1 MKVSEFQN
9 LEYRVEDRVAYLRL
23 TRPEALNSF
32 SSRLY
37 GEVKW
42 AFRHVSYDDNVDMA
56 VITGTGRSF
65 ATGGDLKETLAR
77 LNDKDDPLS
86 MYEFFDRTPW
96 SSLRDCK
103 KTTIAAING
112 TSLEVQNPTTGQVT
126 VNYTSTTTFRQTVT
140 ASGSAVTV
148 GSCISAFGKP
158 TSGSS
163 SSKSAFGSP
172 VTATTVSVS
181 QPASGTC
188 TGGFGGRPGGA
199 TPGGGGSSTP
209 GTGTRPAGASR
220 FGNGQFGAASG
231 EVTAVNGSVVTINET
246 NPTTK
251 AASSVA
257 VTLTS
262 TTTFTTTGTASSTDL
277 AVGKCARANGSA
289 DTTGAIAAQ
298 SITISTPGPDGCTS
312 GFGGFRGG
320 AGGAGAGGA
329 GASA

>member
-1 MKVSEFQN
+1 MYNPVRSASPATAA
-9 LEYRVEDRVAYLRL
+9 DP
-23 TRPEALNSF
+23 RPLP
-32 SSRLY
+32 
-37 GEVKW
+37 
-42 AFRHVSYDDNVDMA
+42 
-56 VITGTGRSF
+56 TGRPV
-65 ATGGDLKETLAR
+65 TVRRLLA
-77 LNDKDDPLS
+77 LS
-86 MYEFFDRTPW
+86 ALGVAGVALAACGSSSASTP
-96 SSLRDCK
+96 SSSSTPTTSSGSSASGSTTPRQFPG
-103 KTTIAAING
+103 TSGTIAAING

-140 ASGSAVTV
+140 APASEVTV

-163 SSKSAFGSP
+163 SGKSAFGNP

-181 QPASGTC
+181 QPVSGTC
-188 TGGFGGRPGGA
+188 SGGFGGRAGGA
-199 TPGGGGSSTP
+199 TPGGGGGFTP

-231 EVTAVNGSVVTINET
+231 VVTAVNGSAVTINET

-289 DTTGAIAAQ
+289 DTTGAITAQ
-298 SITISTPGPDGCTS
+298 SITISTPGPNGCTS

-320 AGGAGAGGA
+320 GGGTGAGGA

>member
-1 MKVSEFQN
+1 MYNPV
-9 LEYRVEDRVAYLRL
+9 R
-23 TRPEALNSF
+23 
-32 SSRLY
+32 SSGR
-37 GEVKW
+37 
-42 AFRHVSYDDNVDMA
+42 AA
-56 VITGTGRSF
+56 VTDSGPRRTGRPVTVRRLLALS
-65 ATGGDLKETLAR
+65 ALGAAGVAMAACGSSPASPPASSSTPTTSRGSSAGGST
-77 LNDKDDPLS
+77 
-86 MYEFFDRTPW
+86 TPRQFPGT
-96 SSLRDCK
+96 SG
-103 KTTIAAING
+103 TIAAING

-140 ASGSAVTV
+140 ASASAVTV

-163 SSKSAFGSP
+163 SSKSGFGSP

-181 QPASGTC
+181 QSVSGTC

-199 TPGGGGSSTP
+199 TPGGGGSFTP

-320 AGGAGAGGA
+320 AGGAGTGGA
-329 GASA
+329 GAGA

>member
-1 MKVSEFQN
+1 MISLGCTWLVSFW
-9 LEYRVEDRVAYLRL
+9 LEC
-23 TRPEALNSF
+23 
-32 SSRLY
+32 
-37 GEVKW
+37 W
-42 AFRHVSYDDNVDMA
+42 
-56 VITGTGRSF
+56 GRRDSF
-65 ATGGDLKETLAR
+65 AAKCIDRGEAGGTAGGIDAEGDADADGDHDGSDGGHRRDGDLVGDEVR
-77 LNDKDDPLS
+77 KDRGTS
-86 MYEFFDRTPW
+86 G
-96 SSLRDCK
+96 
-103 KTTIAAING
+103 TIAAING

-140 ASGSAVTV
+140 ASASAVTV

-163 SSKSAFGSP
+163 SSKSAFGNP

-181 QPASGTC
+181 QSVSGTC

-199 TPGGGGSSTP
+199 TPGGGGSFTP
-209 GTGTRPAGASR
+209 GTGTRPAVASR

-298 SITISTPGPDGCTS
+298 
-312 GFGGFRGG
+312 
-320 AGGAGAGGA
+320 
-329 GASA
+329 